1 MQSKPTAAARGGLRN
16 ILMLC
21 MKISDNTKADCFF
34 DYAPHV
40 NHYGVH
46 VYRNGWEEG
55 VAPEYVDLS
64 SDITSRNI
72 EATYEKLQ
80 KIYEEVKEKENV

>member
-16 ILMLC
+16 VLMLC
-21 MKISDNTKADCFF
+21 QKISDTTKADVFF

-40 NHYGVH
+40 NSYGVH
-46 VYRNGWEEG
+46 IYRNGWEEG
-55 VAPEYVDLS
+55 ADAEYVDLQ

-72 EATYEKLQ
+72 AATCDKLQ
-80 KIYEEVKEKENV
+80 KIYEELKEN

>member
-1 MQSKPTAAARGGLRN
+1 MQSKPTAAAHGGLRN

-21 MKISDNTKADCFF
+21 QKISDTTKADCFF
-34 DYAPHV
+34 CYSPHV
-40 NHYGVH
+40 NTYMVYVH
-46 VYRNGWEEG
+46 RNGWTEG
-55 VAPEYVDLS
+55 AVPEWVDMS
-64 SDITSRNI
+64 SDITSQNI

>member
-21 MKISDNTKADCFF
+21 QKISDTTKADVFF

-80 KIYEEVKEKENV
+80 KIYEEVKEKDNV